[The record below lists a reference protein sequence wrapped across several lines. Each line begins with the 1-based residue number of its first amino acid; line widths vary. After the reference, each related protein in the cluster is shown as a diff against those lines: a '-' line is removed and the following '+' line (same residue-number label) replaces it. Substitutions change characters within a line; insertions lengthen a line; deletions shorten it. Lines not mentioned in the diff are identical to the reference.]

1 MKAFPGMDIRAQYE
15 GSLDDKFLVPFTGM
29 DLRDYF
35 AAKAMMIAI
44 RLFDEQ
50 CTQIPYVN
58 ESGEPMDYEEGSW
71 GTWYPQT
78 KKFGQ
83 DCYAIADAMMEAR
96 NATK

>member
-1 MKAFPGMDIRAQYE
+1 
-15 GSLDDKFLVPFTGM
+15 
-29 DLRDYF
+29 
-35 AAKAMMIAI
+35 
-44 RLFDEQ
+44 LFDEQ

>member
-1 MKAFPGMDIRAQYE
+1 MKKMVMNSLGSITEIMD
-15 GSLDDKFLVPFTGM
+15 DDEFTM
-29 DLRDYF
+29 RDYF

-50 CTQIPYVN
+50 CTQIPYVD